1 MQGDTIIP
9 PKVPCSLTDNLWWC
23 MDTVWCTQHS
33 LQQLDSI
40 VVYDHILLQMGN
52 NLITSGGAV
61 AIITAINNT
70 DNCEVEELDLTV
82 STSFSRHSQL
92 MITLCLQVWSFSF
105 LLLNVTFNFTHD
117 DYFRSSVREV
127 VRKRV
132 GWRLHMF
139 GTPFVFSERIDSHCW
154 RFYQ

>member
-1 MQGDTIIP
+1 M
-9 PKVPCSLTDNLWWC
+9 
-23 MDTVWCTQHS
+23 
-33 LQQLDSI
+33 

-92 MITLCLQVWSFSF
+92 IISLCLQVWSFSF
-105 LLLNVTFNFTHD
+105 LLLNIVFNFTHH
-117 DYFRSSVREV
+117 DYFQSSVQEV

-132 GWRLHMF
+132 GWRLRMF
-139 GTPFVFSERIDSHCW
+139 GAPFVFSEHVDSHC
-154 RFYQ
+154 